1 MIYIPHIKQRIDKL
15 APRWHQGKLKP
26 EELNE
31 FYDLLDE
38 VVLEAREGRSDSI
51 DRIDQRPEAFLINLF
66 QQPLKRTI
74 FAFFKR
80 YKQHYA
86 EAAHHAKKTDIK
98 LDKTPVFLEWLS
110 YATIITQSIILSD
123 ATKRRTRRDQIRE
136 YLKPLPYPTK
146 TEDPISR
153 SKDDFIKDRHLA
165 VNNKR
170 LFALKKDL
178 IQQQN
183 ALKRESRQRQDNIEW
198 NYAPWAEQCALNEG
212 VGYNPDYKKEML
224 EDLSLRLEAAED
236 LTKRWEDGELI
247 EDIKTRNELD
257 DYLRSKYTG
266 YLPSE
271 IKRKIE
277 SLKNR
282 RPNLVHFLF
291 GSKKRKGELYWR
303 LVELHRFITNR
314 NKKEIVCDDFQ
325 EISDTEEY
333 QKFVVNDMRE
343 TGSPTSDSDSN
354 IDDDLEKKIEQF
366 GLTKKQII
374 IFMMRIIDKKPI
386 SSIAS
391 ELKISE
397 RAVFKHLANIRQNVN
412 AKTLS
417 KK

>member
-1 MIYIPHIKQRIDKL
+1 MIYIPHIKQRIKEL
-15 APRWHQGKLKP
+15 APRWDQVKLNP
-26 EELNE
+26 EKLNE

-38 VVLEAREGRSDSI
+38 VVREARESRSDSI
-51 DRIDQRPEAFLINLF
+51 IHIDQRPEAFLVNLF
-66 QQPLKRTI
+66 QRRL
-74 FAFFKR
+74 
-80 YKQHYA
+80 
-86 EAAHHAKKTDIK
+86 KKTVILFFLRYRRYFTDAT
-98 LDKTPVFLEWLS
+98 DDETPQFKEWFG
-110 YATIITQSIILSD
+110 YAQSITVSIILGD
-123 ATKRRTRRDQIRE
+123 ATKRRTRRDQVRE
-136 YLKPLPYPTK
+136 YLKPLPYPTN

-198 NYAPWAEQCALNEG
+198 NYATWAEQCALNEG

-224 EDLSLRLEAAED
+224 EDLSSRLEAAED
-236 LTKRWEDGELI
+236 LTKRWEDGEFN

-277 SLKNR
+277 LLNQR

-291 GSKKRKGELYWR
+291 GSKKRKGELFWR
-303 LVELHRFITNR
+303 LVELYRFITNR
-314 NKKEIVCDDFQ
+314 NKIEIVCDDFQ
-325 EISDTEEY
+325 EISDTQEY
-333 QKFVVNDMRE
+333 ERFVVNDMRE
-343 TGSPTSDSDSN
+343 TDSPASDSDSD
-354 IDDDLEKKIEQF
+354 IDDDRVKKLKQF
-366 GLTKKQII
+366 GLTKKQIT
-374 IFMMRIIDKKPI
+374 IFMMRIIDKRTI
-386 SSIAS
+386 SSIAN
-391 ELKISE
+391 ELKITK
-397 RAVFKHLANIRQNVN
+397 RAVYKHLANIKQKPH
-412 AKTLS
+412 AKIILS